1 MADIEHIEIEHIRDE
16 LEAARQDL
24 HRTVSEV
31 NKKVETVNAKLQPT
45 QILNDHFLLS
55 ASIVGGLGFAFGS
68 RNDPFFSPLLVSG
81 LIGALASGILGDES

>member
-1 MADIEHIEIEHIRDE
+1 MEHIEIEHIRDE
-16 LEAARQDL
+16 LEEARQDL

-31 NKKVETVNAKLQPT
+31 HKKVETVNAKLQPT
-45 QILNDHFLLS
+45 QILSDHLLLS

-81 LIGALASGILGDES
+81 LIGALASGILGYES